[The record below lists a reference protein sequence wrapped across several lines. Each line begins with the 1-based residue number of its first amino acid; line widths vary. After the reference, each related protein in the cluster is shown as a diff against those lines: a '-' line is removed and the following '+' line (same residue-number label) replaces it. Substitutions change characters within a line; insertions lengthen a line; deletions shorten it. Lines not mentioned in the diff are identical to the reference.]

1 MNNHDCFTVNSK
13 SFAHGLRNYLID
25 DFFDM
30 HEDPNFY
37 DTPSDLNQMIKKLN
51 ERNSKSFYVNSLKR

>member
-30 HEDPNFY
+30 NEDPNF
-37 DTPSDLNQMIKKLN
+37 
-51 ERNSKSFYVNSLKR
+51 